1 MDAPNQW
8 IEGRVDEET
17 TGQMNERLADINNR
31 NYVSSLGRYDRKQ
44 HRSSGRPAKGTQSAY
59 VSEESDTSY
68 EAVKHSAHAHRG
80 NIKHLGIRITGGK
93 KLHNGDLGAFVSAVN
108 KEKACETLGEL
119 KEGDQVLEWNGV
131 ILTGKTFEEV
141 ERIISG
147 SQGEIELV
155 VKSGG
160 KEYMNSNEKKPKLRT
175 INSNTYEPT
184 NRKKRSKQERI
195 SEEINGYLREAP
207 PIPAH
212 RCVDGRASPSF
223 DMYPS
228 LSILSEPLPAKPV
241 TKTYRSSG
249 SDPHSLG
256 YINIAVSYDYRSSA
270 LRVTVLSAR
279 GLSYR
284 QHSSKTFYPNPFV
297 KIYLLPGREVCNKR
311 RTKFVSNTADPV
323 WNQIVEYNIP
333 LRDLRS
339 HYLEFTVWDYDKLN
353 ESNSLGQVIISLSEP
368 SLLDGKARWYPLQS
382 MHNNFA
388 VTGLPSSH
396 FQNVI
401 GNYTDGCMQN
411 NYNPGKFFIISFSS
425 SFSENS

>member
-1 MDAPNQW
+1 MR
-8 IEGRVDEET
+8 E
-17 TGQMNERLADINNR
+17 
-31 NYVSSLGRYDRKQ
+31 
-44 HRSSGRPAKGTQSAY
+44 TQSAHG
-59 VSEESDTSY
+59 SEESDTSY
-68 EAVKHSAHAHRG
+68 EDGKTAIPVRRK
-80 NIKHLGIRITGGK
+80 NIKRILLTRRYRDSDVYSDLGIHITGGK
-93 KLHNGDLGAFVSAVN
+93 KLHNGELGAFVSAVN
-108 KEKACETLGEL
+108 KERACETLGEV
-119 KEGDQVLEWNGV
+119 KEGFYLGDQVLECNGV

-141 ERIISG
+141 ERIING

-160 KEYMNSNEKKPKLRT
+160 DEYDGSREKKQKTRG
-175 INSNTYEPT
+175 NNNYEIPHS
-184 NRKKRSKQERI
+184 NRKRSEWSAR
-195 SEEINGYLREAP
+195 NDDLDGRLREAP
-207 PIPAH
+207 PIPTH

-223 DMYPS
+223 DVYPS
-228 LSILSEPLPAKPV
+228 LSVHSDPAPAKPV

-249 SDPHSLG
+249 NDPHSLG
-256 YINIAVSYDYRSSA
+256 YINIAVSYNYRSSA
-270 LRVTVLSAR
+270 LRVTILSAR

-339 HYLEFTVWDYDKLN
+339 HYLEFTVWDYDRLN
-353 ESNSLGQVIISLSEP
+353 DNNSLGQVIISLSEP

-401 GNYTDGCMQN
+401 GNYTNNYVQN
-411 NYNPGKFFIISFSS
+411 TYNPGDSQNIL
-425 SFSENS
+425 